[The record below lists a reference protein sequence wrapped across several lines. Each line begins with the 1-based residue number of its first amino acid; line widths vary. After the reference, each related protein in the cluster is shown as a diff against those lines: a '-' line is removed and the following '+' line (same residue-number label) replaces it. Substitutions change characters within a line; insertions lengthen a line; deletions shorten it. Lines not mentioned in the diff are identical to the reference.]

1 MIFKPGLNFSVFM
14 SKTDAVNNSVYKSTG
29 LRCAEFF
36 GNVYGFIYGNFRGNI
51 AATKQFV
58 KNGRAL
64 SGGLK
69 LTQNRSNASSDA
81 SLLMSI

>member
-36 GNVYGFIYGNFRGNI
+36 GNVYGFIYVSGKYFRTPVMI
-51 AATKQFV
+51 LK

-69 LTQNRSNASSDA
+69 LTQNRSNASSEA